1 MKHQVKTINIENN
14 LQNIDKKLAEQ
25 ANEQMKSIKITDSS
39 VKVLWGIVDGL
50 ANNGSPWFIIG
61 KTGKAH
67 KPSEPIKKPQEAK
80 KKWTVSTANIRG

>member
-39 VKVLWGIVDGL
+39 VKVL
-50 ANNGSPWFIIG
+50 
-61 KTGKAH
+61 
-67 KPSEPIKKPQEAK
+67 
-80 KKWTVSTANIRG
+80 

>member
-39 VKVLWGIVDGL
+39 IKVL
-50 ANNGSPWFIIG
+50 
-61 KTGKAH
+61 
-67 KPSEPIKKPQEAK
+67 
-80 KKWTVSTANIRG
+80 